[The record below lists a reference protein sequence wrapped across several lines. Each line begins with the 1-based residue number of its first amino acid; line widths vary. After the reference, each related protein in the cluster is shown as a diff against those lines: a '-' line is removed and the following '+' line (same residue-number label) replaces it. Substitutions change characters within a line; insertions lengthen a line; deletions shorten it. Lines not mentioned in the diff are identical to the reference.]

1 MTTLLSDHANRR
13 CKQRGITQ
21 IDLDAILSHFDIDH
35 SVGGGCRVLR
45 ISRKSALV
53 AARSCGSYDMAA
65 RLPRIALVEH
75 EDTGLIVTALRDG
88 GEARGRR
95 YRRAH

>member
-1 MTTLLSDHANRR
+1 MTRSMSDHANRR

-21 IDLDAILSHFDIDH
+21 TDLDAILSHFDIDH

-45 ISRKSALV
+45 ISRKGALV
-53 AARSCGSYDMAA
+53 AAKSCGSCNMAA

-88 GEARGRR
+88 GAVRGRR